1 MSSAQLAEENKD
13 MEWDAYERKKEIAGL
28 EECLFLSEAE
38 NKVLKQQMTALRHTY
53 EADDGMTAAEWAE
66 FPTMQEDLTAL
77 EKRHAELQQ
86 VPLPPPPPLL
96 CPDLRGV
103 CTRRLRPF
111 RRRNAPWTRT

>member
-86 VPLPPPPPLL
+86 VPLPPPP
-96 CPDLRGV
+96 
-103 CTRRLRPF
+103 TMS
-111 RRRNAPWTRT
+111 